1 MSQFKKYIEIFNEVQ
16 AAQTTQVN
24 PEKFLPKLAELLEI
38 TEKEFNKKDYLKEYF
53 MVENGKVV
61 FKSDFNMK
69 ENYLEFLKDMMPT
82 FINSRSVEVNKHI
95 VQFDLIAKKRKSE
108 EEYIEKDANQKIAEI
123 NKNKEKKLKEIEND
137 ADFLYSITE

>member
-38 TEKEFNKKDYLKEYF
+38 TEKEFNKKDYLKKYF

-61 FKSDFNMK
+61 FKIDFNME

>member
-16 AAQTTQVN
+16 TKQTMQVN
-24 PEKFLPKLAELLEI
+24 PKNFLPKLAELLKI
-38 TEKEFNKKDYLKEYF
+38 TEAEFNKKDYLKKYF
-53 MVENGKVV
+53 MVENGKVI
-61 FKSDFNMK
+61 FKSDFNME

-82 FINSRSVEVNKHI
+82 FINSRSGEVNSHI
-95 VQFDLIAKKRKSE
+95 VTFDLIAKKRKAE

-123 NKNKEKKLKEIEND
+123 NKNKEKKLKEIEDD